1 MFRPR
6 NTVWIAILTII
17 TALLVGSCA
26 KDVPRVDTAEG
37 LKKALSAPDPGSI
50 LVLSVPGKLK
60 VYFGEN
66 TDKKEPEKSG
76 WVPMKKSDSL
86 IELKNLM
93 GETPLLLQDIK
104 PGNYLLGI
112 APIIALHPDFKRGD
126 IDNTLTVNSVVV
138 FGGVPTGYPPPKEA
152 SKGAAIYSVTKKEN
166 TPLRVIVLAYSQDA
180 GLEELKPLY
189 PADDVFQ
196 FDEQGFLADLKK
208 KTAGIF
214 SETQA
219 NDIVSLLRRGGKI
232 VVTFG
237 DIKIMSEIKVDQAWE
252 LKTLARIIRVKKPPA
267 AGDDSSKPLVK
278 DIDEGGVE
286 GGVVRGVLGLP
297 PSGSPSGKP
306 QDSRTPIRIA
316 SGKTP
321 RLIKKVEPKYPELAK
336 VARIQGKVIL
346 DIAVDIHGKVIPG
359 SIKVLRGQPL
369 LNQAG
374 VDAVK
379 QWVYEPYIQEGVPKS
394 ARFTVVVDF
403 NLK

>member
-1 MFRPR
+1 MFRVRP
-6 NTVWIAILTII
+6 TVWIAIFTIL
-17 TALLVGSCA
+17 TALLAGSCTG
-26 KDVPRVDTAEG
+26 DSPRVDTAEG
-37 LKKALSAPDPGSI
+37 LKKALSEPDPGSI
-50 LVLSVPGKLK
+50 LVLTIPSKLK

-66 TDKKEPEKSG
+66 TDKKEPEKSS
-76 WVPMKKSDSL
+76 WVPMKKNHPL
-86 IELKNLM
+86 IEEKNLM

-112 APIIALHPDFKRGD
+112 SPIIALHPNFKRGD
-126 IDNTLTVNSVVV
+126 IDNTLTVNSIVV
-138 FGGVPTGYPPPKEA
+138 FGGVPSGYPPPKEA
-152 SKGAAIYSVTKKEN
+152 SKGAAIYSITKKEN

-189 PADDVFQ
+189 PADDVFR
-196 FDEQGFLADLKK
+196 FDEPGFLADLKK

-237 DIKIMSEIKVDQAWE
+237 DIKIMSEINVDQTWE
-252 LKTLARIIRVKKPPA
+252 LKTLARIVKMKKPPA

-278 DIDEGGVE
+278 DIDD
-286 GGVVRGVLGLP
+286 GGVVGGVFGP
-297 PSGSPSGKP
+297 SPSGKP

-336 VARIQGKVIL
+336 MARIQGKVIL
-346 DIAVDIHGKVIPG
+346 DVAVDIYGKVIPG
-359 SIKVLRGQPL
+359 SIKVLHGQPML
-369 LNQAG
+369 RQAA

-394 ARFTVVVDF
+394 VRFTLVVDF

>member
-1 MFRPR
+1 MFRVR
-6 NTVWIAILTII
+6 NTVWIAILTIL
-17 TALLVGSCA
+17 TALLVGACT
-26 KDVPRVDTAEG
+26 KDAPRVDTAEG
-37 LKKALSAPDPGSI
+37 LKKALTEPDPGSI
-50 LVLSVPGKLK
+50 LVLTIPSKLK

-66 TDKKEPEKSG
+66 TDKKEPEKSNL
-76 WVPMKKSDSL
+76 VPIKKSHPL
-86 IELKNLM
+86 IEEKNLK
-93 GETPLLLQDIK
+93 GETPFLLQDIK

-112 APIIALHPDFKRGD
+112 APIIALHPNFKRGD
-126 IDNTLTVNSVVV
+126 IDNTLTVNSIVV
-138 FGGVPTGYPPPKEA
+138 FGGVPSGYPPPKEA
-152 SKGAAIYSVTKKEN
+152 SKGAAIYFITKKEN

-189 PADDVFQ
+189 PADDVFR
-196 FDEQGFLADLKK
+196 FDEPGFLADLKK
-208 KTAGIF
+208 KTASIF
-214 SETQA
+214 SETQS

-237 DIKIMSEIKVDQAWE
+237 DIKIMSEIKVDQTWE
-252 LKTLARIIRVKKPPA
+252 LKTLARIVKMKKPQA

-278 DIDEGGVE
+278 DIDD
-286 GGVVRGVLGLP
+286 GGVVGGVFGP
-297 PSGSPSGKP
+297 SPSGKP

-336 VARIQGKVIL
+336 MARIQGKVIL
-346 DIAVDIHGKVIPG
+346 DVAVDIYGKVIPG
-359 SIKVLRGQPL
+359 SIKVLHGQPML
-369 LNQAG
+369 RQAA

-394 ARFTVVVDF
+394 VRFTLVVDF

>member
-286 GGVVRGVLGLP
+286 GGVVGGVLGLP